1 MPPQIVEYLVEYFH
15 IYIFCMYLIAEKR
28 GGTMKDILLLGG
40 IVAGWYIL
48 NRFILPRMGIQT

>member
-1 MPPQIVEYLVEYFH
+1 
-15 IYIFCMYLIAEKR
+15 
-28 GGTMKDILLLGG
+28 MKDILLLGG